1 MKTGIFCVFKVGV
14 GKKGEARMKFFFVF
28 KPRKWI
34 LCQNNDRS
42 GRLFFGPTSNFGN
55 FGNFGIFAN
64 FGNFYF
70 VLEKNAFSEKCPK
83 WPNTTLRV
91 PPRVKICLFG
101 GRGPR
106 KASKMITFLD
116 VVLEKKAFSEKC
128 PKWPNTTLGDTR
140 G

>member
-1 MKTGIFCVFKVGV
+1 MDSLPK
-14 GKKGEARMKFFFVF
+14 
-28 KPRKWI
+28 
-34 LCQNNDRS
+34 NNDRS

-55 FGNFGIFAN
+55 FGNFGIFGN
-64 FGNFYF
+64 FGNFNF
-70 VLEKNAFSEKCPK
+70 VLEENAFSEKCPK

-91 PPRVKICLFG
+91 PPRVKISIFG

-116 VVLEKKAFSEKC
+116 FVLEKNAFSKKC